1 MLFDLQQRLATSSS
15 IQPTMKGAGGALIA
29 SSCIL
34 VIFQSN
40 LTSWA
45 APSTMKDKF
54 QSNPINSFG
63 YSFKNSTLFGLLENK
78 AFERNFSDFFFPHVE
93 RSPPVELRTFHLQ
106 IDKPDTRSLF
116 ALKHPQLYEK
126 STAMKIDFDTIYQT
140 TPSVNPLYSL
150 QLEEEKLRN
159 RVCMK
164 LSSDFK

>member
-15 IQPTMKGAGGALIA
+15 IQATMKGSGGALLV
-29 SSCIL
+29 SCIL

-45 APSTMKDKF
+45 APSMPDKF

-78 AFERNFSDFFFPHVE
+78 AFEQNLSDFFFPHVE

-106 IDKPDTRSLF
+106 IDKPDRRSLF

-164 LSSDFK
+164 LSTDFK